1 MSLELIIIILLFTL
15 AIADLII
22 GVSNDAVNFL
32 NSAIGS
38 KAAPYRV
45 ILLTAMAGIILGST
59 FSSGLMEIARKGIF
73 NPQFFTFDKIL
84 WVFLA
89 VMLTDIILLDIFN
102 TLGLPTSTT
111 VSIIFE
117 LLGAATVVGILIS
130 YDKNETIGEIFKYIN
145 FDSVSNI
152 VLGIFLSILIAFTS
166 GVVFQY
172 ILRYLFTFE
181 YKKKLAQVGPLFA
194 GFGITAIIY
203 FLLIKGLKSTSII
216 PESVHIW
223 VDQNTYMTLFIL
235 FVSFSSLFYLLHNRF
250 NTNPLRI
257 VVLAGTFSLAMAFA
271 GNDLVN
277 FIGVPITG
285 FMAFQEW
292 VASGTAAGD
301 FGLGFLAEED
311 VVVPNYMLLIAGL
324 IMAGT
329 IWLSS
334 KAKNVTETELSLSAQ
349 DESDEKF
356 KANAVSRSIV
366 KTSILLGDLFSIF
379 LPKRMYRKYNLS
391 FQKNK
396 MRQATSD
403 IQEGAAFDL
412 VRASSNLVIASILIA
427 WATSMKL
434 PLSTTYVTF
443 MVAMGSSLADKAWG
457 RDSAVYRVA
466 GVLSVIG
473 GWFITAIIAFVVAAF
488 FAFILY
494 KGEVTGMII
503 LVVVLLVYLYFSQ
516 KKFTQKSRKDKA
528 QKKKLQLLEGTDAD
542 LYVKNKQMI
551 ITALKDVR
559 TQYNATLIG
568 FVAQDKYSLR
578 NATQRTK
585 ELVNYAYKLRQRSV
599 RNIRDLKQNDKALS
613 ELMLNAA
620 DLLQDMMTSTQYLA
634 EEFTNYIQNL
644 HDVPPPEF
652 FESTKEMKLKM
663 DGFFDKVIN
672 MLEHLDEINLQEL
685 RIARNELR
693 EFINDELEAQLHI
706 IQKHKI
712 QSKQALLQ
720 TNLFLQS
727 RDIQAVLL
735 RISKLFRKYEEHTTL
750 LENSKANII
759 SLKDDDEY

>member
-1 MSLELIIIILLFTL
+1 MSLELIIIILLFIL
-15 AIADLII
+15 AIADLVV

-38 KAAPYRV
+38 KAAPYRI
-45 ILLTAMAGIILGST
+45 ILLTAMAGIVLGSL
-59 FSSGLMEIARKGIF
+59 FSSGIMEIARKGIF
-73 NPQFFTFDKIL
+73 FPQFFTFDKLL

-117 LLGAATVVGILIS
+117 LLGASTIVGILIS
-130 YDKNETIGEIFKYIN
+130 YDKNETLSEIFKYIN

-152 VLGIFLSILIAFTS
+152 VFGIFLSIIIAFTA

-181 YKKKLAQVGPLFA
+181 YKKNLAKIGPLFA
-194 GFGITAIIY
+194 GFGLTSIIY
-203 FLLIKGLKSTSII
+203 FLLIKGLRGTNLI
-216 PESVHIW
+216 PKNIHLMIES
-223 VDQNTYMTLFIL
+223 NTWMTLFIL
-235 FVSFSSLFYLLHNRF
+235 FIFLSSLFYILHNRF
-250 NTNPLRI
+250 NTNPLKI

-292 VASGTAAGD
+292 VSSGTASGS
-301 FGLGFLAEED
+301 FGLAFLAEED
-311 VVVPNYMLLIAGL
+311 VIVPNYMLLIAGI
-324 IMAGT
+324 IMAAT

-334 KAKNVTETELSLSAQ
+334 KAKNVTETEISLSTQ
-349 DESDEKF
+349 DEGDEKF

-366 KTSILLGDLFSIF
+366 KTSILLGNLFSIF
-379 LPKRMYRKYNLS
+379 LPKRMYRKYNIS
-391 FQKNK
+391 FEKNK

-403 IQEGAAFDL
+403 VQEGVAFDL
-412 VRASSNLVIASILIA
+412 VRAASNLVIASILIA

-457 RDSAVYRVA
+457 RDTAVYRVA

-473 GWFITAIIAFVVAAF
+473 GWFITAIIAFVVAGL

-494 KGEVTGMII
+494 KGEISGMIG
-503 LVVVLLVYLYFSQ
+503 LVVFLLVYLYFSQ
-516 KKFTQKSRKDKA
+516 KRFSQKNKKNKD
-528 QKKKLQLLEGTDAD
+528 QKTKLQMLDGTDAD
-542 LYVKNKQMI
+542 LYIKNKQMI

-568 FVAQDKYSLR
+568 FIDQDKYVLR
-578 NATQRTK
+578 STTQRTK

-599 RNIRDLKQNDKALS
+599 RNIRDLNHENQPLS

-620 DLLQDMMTSTQYLA
+620 DLLQDMMTSTHYLS

-644 HDVPPPEF
+644 HDTPPTVF
-652 FESTKEMKLKM
+652 FEATKEMKIKM
-663 DGFFDKVIN
+663 DAFFGKVIN

-685 RIARNELR
+685 RVARNELR
-693 EFINDELEAQLHI
+693 TFINDELETQLHV

-750 LENSKANII
+750 LEGDTNTTKP
-759 SLKDDDEY
+759 E